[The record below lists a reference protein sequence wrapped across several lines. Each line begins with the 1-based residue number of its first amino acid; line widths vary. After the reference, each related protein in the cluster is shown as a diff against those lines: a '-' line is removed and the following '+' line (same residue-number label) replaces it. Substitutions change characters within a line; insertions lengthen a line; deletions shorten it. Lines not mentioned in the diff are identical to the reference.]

1 MDRLK
6 KLFKDI
12 YLKELF
18 IFHVFFLFF
27 KLYFFKNVYIYLN
40 I

>member
-18 IFHVFFLFF
+18 IFHVFFFIFQTLFF
-27 KLYFFKNVYIYLN
+27 
-40 I
+40 

>member
-18 IFHVFFLFF
+18 KDIYLKELFIFHVFFFIFQTLFF
-27 KLYFFKNVYIYLN
+27 
-40 I
+40 